1 LQKKPFEELFNWKFW
16 YLFLRNKISFKVIKT
31 DQTSEQTHKT
41 LLEFGKLIGK
51 TTVECKDVEGFIV
64 NRLLI
69 PYNCEAVRMYERGD
83 ASFQGIYSKKNEVS
97 PYNLN
102 FNHFF

>member
-1 LQKKPFEELFNWKFW
+1 MLKKLFEKLFKWKLW
-16 YLFLRNKISFKVIKT
+16 YFLLRNKVSFKVIKT

-83 ASFQGIYSKKNEVS
+83 ASFQGIYLKK
-97 PYNLN
+97 
-102 FNHFF
+102 